1 MVANLPSAQLTPYG
15 SRKKRFLDLLFGIV
29 GMAFGVSNK
38 IEKRR
43 INSIIAK
50 NIHRTNMLVDVSQLH
65 ENHLYKLDN
74 QIKITGTILTKFV
87 KYNPAMASAY

>member
-1 MVANLPSAQLTPYG
+1 
-15 SRKKRFLDLLFGIV
+15 
-29 GMAFGVSNK
+29 
-38 IEKRR
+38 
-43 INSIIAK
+43 
-50 NIHRTNMLVDVSQLH
+50 MLVDVSQLH